1 MSNRS
6 LVVHA
11 RQAQIEFLRARAAYE
26 RQALSVHTTELG
38 RELSPKRWFRH
49 WLRPS
54 HASGVQGEKRAAG
67 LLSQGLSLAADYPYL
82 TASLSSVL
90 VGKRWR
96 WVKWVGVGLA
106 VWQVAAGSRGTSKLT
121 EP

>member
-1 MSNRS
+1 MSDRGI
-6 LVVHA
+6 VVHA

-26 RQALSVHTTELG
+26 RQALSLHTTELG
-38 RELSPKRWFRH
+38 RELSPKRWFRQ
-49 WLRPS
+49 WLSPGQ
-54 HASGVQGEKRAAG
+54 ASNHESGRHTSNII
-67 LLSQGLSLAADYPYL
+67 SQALSLATQYPYL
-82 TASLSSVL
+82 TATLSTVL

-106 VWQVAAGSRGTSKLT
+106 AWQIVADSKQASKVA